1 MKFQTAAWHGG
12 IADKEKEDEDD
23 EFVGKL
29 INITLSLGGAMMM
42 QEHKLRMEKEMV
54 IVNGDCYIFIRL
66 GNKSQRN
73 GGDKMQWRHQLISL
87 NTLEHRTKS
96 SCSCRQ
102 QQTRKR
108 EMGDKERSG

>member
-1 MKFQTAAWHGG
+1 
-12 IADKEKEDEDD
+12 
-23 EFVGKL
+23 
-29 INITLSLGGAMMM
+29 MMM

-54 IVNGDCYIFIRL
+54 ILNGDCYIFIRL

-87 NTLEHRTKS
+87 NTLEHRKKS
-96 SCSCRQ
+96 SCSSRQ